1 MERSSPPGPVRVEE
15 LELMSG
21 VGSDSSLE
29 PVAGICMSERLNESM
44 CVSLLRRVQAVK
56 GIWWVW
62 FRN

>member
-29 PVAGICMSERLNESM
+29 PVAGIWMSERLNESM
-44 CVSLLRRVQAVK
+44 CVSLRRVQAVK